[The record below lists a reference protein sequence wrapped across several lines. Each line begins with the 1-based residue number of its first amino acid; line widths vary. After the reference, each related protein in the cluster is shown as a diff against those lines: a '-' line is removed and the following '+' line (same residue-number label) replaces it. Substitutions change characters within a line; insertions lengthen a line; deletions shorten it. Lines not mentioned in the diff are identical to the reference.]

1 MVLTERQKK
10 DLNVAIWEYMIAEGG
25 TFARTIEAF
34 KEEAQLTEEGP
45 PDMSRCL
52 LEKKWTSVVRLQKQ
66 VLDLQAKLE
75 ANAAMGQTNGSIRPG
90 AGLISSDGSSSAG
103 CVSIDR
109 QLPRGPAKTTLN
121 GHRAPIT
128 SVAIHPKYSIVASAS
143 EDTTVKIWDYET
155 AQYERTL
162 KGHTGAITSVAFDG
176 TGVYLATSS
185 TDMSAKIWDL
195 STYTCIKTLK
205 GHDHTLSSVQFTPA
219 SDQVLT
225 CSRDQTI
232 KYWEIST
239 GYCVKTLNGHTDWV
253 KCISIN
259 KDGQLLASAG
269 HDHTIIV
276 WRLGSGQQIHVLR
289 GHEHVIETVSFGR
302 KLSGTTCLS
311 HQSQQTPQQTL
322 SQPLVLTL
330 IVTYLLLPHQSQQTP
345 QTHNRQNPSPIHPI
359 SNGNYNPISN
369 LESNPI

>member
-10 DLNVAIWEYMIAEGG
+10 DLNVAIWEYLIAEGG

-34 KEEAQLTEEGP
+34 KEEAQLADEGP
-45 PDMSRCL
+45 PDLSRCM

-75 ANAAMGQTNGSIRPG
+75 ANAALGQQGNGGAIRPG
-90 AGLISSDGSSSAG
+90 AGLISDGSSSAG
-103 CVSIDR
+103 GVSIDR

-128 SVAIHPKYSIVASAS
+128 SVAIHPKYSILASAS

-162 KGHTGAITSVAFDG
+162 KGHTGAITSVSFDA

-205 GHDHTLSSVQFTPA
+205 GHDHTLSSVQFTPS

-239 GYCVKTLNGHTDWV
+239 GYCVKTLSGHTDWV

-269 HDHTIIV
+269 YDHSIIV

-289 GHEHVIETVSFGR
+289 GHEHVVETVSFGR
-302 KLSGTTCLS
+302 KLPGTITSSFSSKTVIILRS
-311 HQSQQTPQQTL
+311 
-322 SQPLVLTL
+322 
-330 IVTYLLLPHQSQQTP
+330 TYPTS
-345 QTHNRQNPSPIHPI
+345 
-359 SNGNYNPISN
+359 NPISN
-369 LESNPI
+369 PHSNVFHQVPPRRTVYSQALEQPRPIVQA